1 MKKLLSIAIMLMSA
15 LAGMAQSSDLYYP
28 MGGWH
33 STYNEENEGKDYLQ
47 IFIHRVSEE
56 VTGYKVNSSC
66 GELHYGEYDAILKYI
81 SRGMDQT
88 GRPNNVFSFVAIDGQ
103 GHESQLDI
111 EKIMGDESPSVKIV
125 TLEGYLARKIH
136 IKQVLTPCMYANG
149 SHWYD
154 FTFEAQNYKQFL
166 DALQDGAKAEDE
178 LKKSGETEYIPVI
191 KGFGN
196 LRQFINAHQNLTY
209 GKPVYAKCKGNSAV
223 NIRSK
228 GDISAQKVG
237 ELLPNTSLLVVD
249 EYDGWCQ
256 LHMDGNKFGWVK
268 LSTVM
273 LSNDAPAVSSQQQ
286 TTKRIVRGDLGIFD
300 LYGPVKAFT
309 FANEW
314 GSVKRTFDRNG
325 LWLTMDGKSLKT
337 IYQKGIRRNQA
348 GRLIKGVFDIDG
360 NAEEYFYDAGGRIV
374 KRDYHFFDT
383 TEIDTYSYD
392 TKGNLQKMHVEEGGM
407 DAAEPYTEFYEIQDT
422 DKHGNW
428 TKRKVKNGTE
438 SRVETRVIVYY
449 E

>member
-1 MKKLLSIAIMLMSA
+1 MKKLLSIVFVIMSA

-33 STYNEENEGKDYLQ
+33 SAYNEENDGKDYLQ
-47 IFIHRVSEE
+47 IFIHRVSDK
-56 VTGYKVNSSC
+56 VTLAC
-66 GELHYGEYDAILKYI
+66 GEFLYGEYDAILRYV
-81 SRGMDQT
+81 SRGMNQN
-88 GRPNNVFSFVAIDGQ
+88 GVANNVFFFVVKDEQ
-103 GHESQLDI
+103 GHESRLGI
-111 EKIMGDESPSVKIV
+111 EKTMGEENATVKIV
-125 TLEGYLARKIH
+125 SLEGYLAGKIKT
-136 IKQVLTPCMYANG
+136 KQELTPCMYANG

-154 FTFEAQNYKQFL
+154 FTFEALNYKQFL
-166 DALQDGAKAEDE
+166 EALQDGVKAEDK

-237 ELLPNTSLLVVD
+237 ELLPNTSLQVVD

-256 LHMDGNKFGWVK
+256 LRMDGNKFGWVK
-268 LSTVM
+268 LSTVI

-337 IYQKGIRRNQA
+337 IYQKGIRRNKA
-348 GRLIKGVFDIDG
+348 GRLIKGIFDIDG
-360 NAEEYFYDAGGRIV
+360 NAEEYSYDAEGRIV

-383 TEIDTYSYD
+383 TEIDTYTYD
-392 TKGNLQKMHVEEGGM
+392 AKGNLQKMHVEEGGM
-407 DAAEPYTEFYEIQDT
+407 DAAEPYTEVYEIQDT

-438 SRVETRVIVYY
+438 SSLETRVITYY